1 MKINLTIILF
11 ILTTQKLSS
20 EIIIFE
26 NCKNNN
32 YNYEKNQYILDLNK
46 GLMTREFIYDEDSY
60 KKLRSNDINV
70 KKENV
75 ANKGI
80 VEENNLIVSEISGYP
95 AFYTQMIFDKKYSSI
110 KIKTVLNNTE
120 GISLVSKC
128 DNIINYKKES

>member
-75 ANKGI
+75 TNKGI

-95 AFYTQMIFDKKYSSI
+95 AFYTQMIFDKKDSSI